1 MKLQRTTWGLVAIA
15 ALLGVG
21 VYIYET
27 QKQPHSETIQ
37 ANSKAVFDL
46 KKEDIQSLT
55 IETPKETLKFEQ
67 TGDENQPWR
76 MIQPETTLANDAV
89 ISFLLTLLVDGK
101 SDHTFKILVEQRQD
115 YGLDK
120 PLATIRFQ
128 LKNQQTHQLILGKP
142 DFNNEFL
149 YAQIDP
155 PDQPEKEITLSL
167 VSKDFQYAVERD
179 LTEWKQPQESP
190 EKTEKE

>member
-37 ANSKAVFDL
+37 ANAKAVFDL
-46 KKEDIQSLT
+46 KKEEIQSLT

-101 SDHTFKILVEQRQD
+101 RDRTFKIPVEQRQD

-149 YAQIDP
+149 YAQIDT
-155 PDQPEKEITLSL
+155 PDRPEKEITLSL

-179 LTEWKQPQESP
+179 LTEWKQPQKLP